1 MTSHINAKHQLIINH
16 LKTLAGL
23 ELVYLFGSR
32 ADDSGLKKSD
42 WDIAILC
49 EYALGPKDRWDMAQS
64 LANELGVDVDLIDLL
79 QASTVLQMEVVS
91 KGIRLLGNQDIADI
105 FETKVFSMYGRLQES
120 RGDIIEQFLGGIKN
134 G

>member
-1 MTSHINAKHQLIINH
+1 MKSSIDPNHKLIIEH
-16 LKTLAGL
+16 LKTLRGL

-32 ADDSGLKKSD
+32 ADASGSGSSD

-49 EYALGPKDRWDMAQS
+49 DQALESKERWDLAQS

-79 QASTVLQMEVVS
+79 QASTVLQLEVVS
-91 KGIRLLGNQDIADI
+91 KGIRLLGEQNIADI

-120 RGDIIEQFLGGIKN
+120 RSGIIQKFLGDIKN